1 MSRRGWW
8 VAGFLAATGLAVGME
23 LWAAVDGDPD
33 TVTWTELVVSYVP
46 WEVAAAAVGA
56 LLLWLPL
63 HWGVRYWRRHR
74 DVDDG

>member
-1 MSRRGWW
+1 
-8 VAGFLAATGLAVGME
+8 
-23 LWAAVDGDPD
+23 
-33 TVTWTELVVSYVP
+33 VSYVP